1 MTDQLD
7 AGRMLE
13 SAERAASGGDLASAE
28 ELLRKAA
35 RLQESQLGPLHP
47 DLANTLNNLAIVM
60 EKTERL
66 SEAEAFYR
74 RGSAIASAALPSD
87 HPMVAASRQNLED
100 FCRARGLPIEVPAP
114 VVASA
119 RQTAPATAPPPHPKR
134 WASLG
139 SMLVGGIVLVAG
151 MALVWRLLSPR
162 ETPTPISAPEAAPPR
177 AAEPAPS
184 PPPAPPAAA
193 PLASPASVERP
204 QQPTVAPPGDD
215 PAGRRIVP
223 SAGAVTLVTA
233 ELCQSFATSGDRW
246 RCDPA
251 GDAVSQGSLVLYT
264 RVRSPR
270 DAEVIHQWYRGDA
283 LRQSTRLTTRTNA
296 TEGYRTY
303 SRQTVGSGEDWRVEV
318 RSASGEL
325 LYEQRFVVR

>member
-1 MTDQLD
+1 MTDQFD

-13 SAERAASGGDLASAE
+13 AAERAASGGDLVSAE
-28 ELLRKAA
+28 ELLRRAA

-47 DLANTLNNLAIVM
+47 DLANTLNNLAIVT
-60 EKTERL
+60 EKTGRL

-74 RGSAIASAALPSD
+74 RASAIAFAALPSD

-100 FCRARGLPIEVPAP
+100 FCRARGLPIEVPTPVMVSAP
-114 VVASA
+114 
-119 RQTAPATAPPPHPKR
+119 QTMPAPAPPPHRKR
-134 WASLG
+134 WASLA
-139 SMLVGGIVLVAG
+139 SMVVGGIVLVAG
-151 MALVWRLLSPR
+151 MALVWRLVSPR
-162 ETPTPISAPEAAPPR
+162 ETPAPISASEAAPPP
-177 AAEPAPS
+177 AVEPVPS
-184 PPPAPPAAA
+184 PPAAPPAAPA
-193 PLASPASVERP
+193 PVERP
-204 QQPTVAPPGDD
+204 PQPTAAPPGDD
-215 PAGRRIVP
+215 PAGRRLVP
-223 SAGAVTLVTA
+223 SVDAVTLVTA

-251 GDAVSQGSLVLYT
+251 GEAVSRGSLVLYT

-283 LRQSTRLTTRTNA
+283 LRQATRLATRTNA

-318 RSASGEL
+318 RSSNGDL

>member
-47 DLANTLNNLAIVM
+47 DLANTLNNLAIVT
-60 EKTERL
+60 EKTGRL
-66 SEAEAFYR
+66 SDAEAFYR
-74 RGSAIASAALPSD
+74 RAAAIASAALPTD

-114 VVASA
+114 VIVSA
-119 RQTAPATAPPPHPKR
+119 LQTPPATAPPPAPKR
-134 WASLG
+134 WASLA
-139 SMLVGGIVLVAG
+139 SIVVGGIVLVAG
-151 MALVWRLLSPR
+151 MALVWRLVSPR
-162 ETPTPISAPEAAPPR
+162 ETPTPIPASEAAPPR

-184 PPPAPPAAA
+184 SPAAA
-193 PLASPASVERP
+193 PAAPAPIERP
-204 QQPTVAPPGDD
+204 QQPTVAPPVDD
-215 PAGRRIVP
+215 EAGRRLVP
-223 SAGAVTLVTA
+223 AADAITLVTA
-233 ELCQSFATSGDRW
+233 ELCQSFATSEDRW

-251 GDAVSQGSLVLYT
+251 GEAISQGPLVLYT

-270 DAEVIHQWYRGDA
+270 DAEVIHRWYRGDA
-283 LRQSTRLTTRTNA
+283 LRQSTRLATRTNA

-303 SRQTVGSGEDWRVEV
+303 SRQTVGSGDWRVEV
-318 RSASGEL
+318 RSANGEL